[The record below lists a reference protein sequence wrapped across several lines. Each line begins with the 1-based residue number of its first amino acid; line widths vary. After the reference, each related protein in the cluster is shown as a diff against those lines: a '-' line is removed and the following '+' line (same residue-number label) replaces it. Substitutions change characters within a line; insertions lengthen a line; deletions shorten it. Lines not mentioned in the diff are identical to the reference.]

1 MSTLWYPNDF
11 PSPYRDGRRYEC
23 DAPRTVA
30 PAPARVSV
38 WGRIGQGAALGLCY
52 GLGFGLFAIAIGAM

>member
-1 MSTLWYPNDF
+1 MSFTWQRRDDPRPALDGWYPHDT
-11 PSPYRDGRRYEC
+11 
-23 DAPRTVA
+23 PRTVA